1 MKTITNIFLILLVVF
16 QSCSPQKRL
25 TRLLEHHPELT
36 VADTIKLRDTM
47 VSPMITSDTI
57 IDLRQMT
64 DTVFVEKDRL
74 SVKLFRQ
81 HDTLYVEGKCK
92 ADTIIR
98 ERLIPVEKI
107 KLIQAKPKL
116 TLLCNLCW
124 LITGILLITTIWLS
138 IKRFIHPT

>member
-1 MKTITNIFLILLVVF
+1 MKTITNILLILLVVF
-16 QSCSPQKRL
+16 QACSPQKRL

-36 VADTIKLRDTM
+36 VADTLKVRDTM

-64 DTVFVEKDRL
+64 DTVFVEKERL

-98 ERLIPVEKI
+98 TLRVPVERI
-107 KLIQAKPKL
+107 KLVTQKPKFDLL
-116 TLLCNLCW
+116 TKILMAIIGG
-124 LITGILLITTIWLS
+124 LIIIILLKFG
-138 IKRFIHPT
+138 IKS